1 MPQNPWLM
9 SEVDRISPASSIST
23 GLIALHGNRTEELAG
38 TVLAWIAR
46 HPLEPLEPEIV
57 LVQSN
62 GVAEW
67 FRMAMASRSGV
78 CAAMKVELP
87 GRFLWRS
94 YRQILGAANVPPR
107 SPVDKSAFTWRLMRD
122 LPLLTEQPV
131 FSALAHYLRA
141 AEPERLWQLASRL
154 ADLFDQYQVYRPDWL
169 GDWAAGRDWLA
180 APQRGGMSVPPD
192 QLWQPQLWRAVLSD
206 LGDEERQAIRPQIH
220 QRALAALQREGA
232 REEEVSA
239 QNDLIAMRLP
249 RRVVLFGMTHV
260 PLPVL
265 EMLTALA
272 RYCQVLLAIPNPCRF
287 HWADAIDGREWLAME
302 RRRQPLRAGVDL
314 AALPLESLHA
324 HSHPLLVS
332 WGRQGR
338 DFVRQLDAFEED
350 AVAET
355 RPGLPR
361 LDLFGEGEDDDASWL
376 LQVQN
381 RIRDLVPLAE
391 HEPFTLAPDDHSI
404 VFHSAHSALRE
415 VEVLHD
421 RLLAL
426 LADLTGGTPLAPR
439 DIVVMVP
446 DIEQFAPAIRAVF
459 GQLRPSDARFIPW
472 GIADLS
478 ARASHPLIGALD
490 WLLKLPQQRCTL
502 SELQALLEV
511 PAIAARLRLS
521 PDDAAQLVAWMAHAG
536 IRWGVDG
543 LQRSDLGLRACGD
556 QNTADFGLERM
567 LLGYAAGCTSF
578 DNIAGWDD
586 IGGLDAE
593 LAGVLAALLARLR
606 AWSELAQRPANPL
619 EWVVRFRGLVTDFA
633 EAVDDE
639 DRQLLQALESAL
651 GDWLTACDDAD
662 FDAPLPLEIA
672 REAWQQA
679 LDAPHLTQRF
689 RAGGVTFCT
698 LLPLR
703 AIPFEVVCLLGM
715 NDGDYPRRSPGS
727 DFDLMALPGTAR
739 PGDRSRQGDDRQLML
754 EALLST
760 RRVLYVSWAGHSA
773 RDNSE
778 QSPSVLVSQL
788 RDYLAA
794 GWGEA
799 ALKHRTTQHPLQP
812 FSRRYFE
819 GDAALFTHARE
830 WRAAHE
836 TVSAS
841 ENSSR
846 PENVTPSDDVNLA
859 PPTATLA
866 RLVSFVRHPARSFLR
881 ERLGVVF
888 ERAADAVPDDEIFA
902 VAGLDGHQI
911 ALEVLAS
918 LDITWGIDESDRDSA
933 VAVANAPSVAG
944 AMSSALSQLRAA
956 GRLPIAGL
964 GARAEQALLDELLPV
979 GEVWQAQLQ
988 LWNEPAPR
996 VHALVSAEAG
1006 TKNPDLGAIDPSG
1019 ISAGAPFDSK
1029 NVIPVVLDDWIEP
1042 LRSASDG
1049 RVAAV
1054 QRSASR
1060 VLQRTAAT
1068 KPPRLRPEKFVTCW
1082 LQSLAAAASGAQVH
1096 GVLVARDATVTWPP
1110 MEVELARRVL
1120 ADVLALWRDHLQ
1132 AAAPAPLPLATA
1144 LAEAQGFDAAK
1155 TYEGADSDAGAPGE
1169 ATEPEWERFY
1179 PDFETLSA
1187 DGHFRHG
1194 AALIHA
1200 PLAEW
1205 VVTQLQITRH
1215 EVAAPALHAS
1225 GCASGAEEGA

>member
-1 MPQNPWLM
+1 M
-9 SEVDRISPASSIST
+9 SAADRFSSSPSVAP
-23 GLIALHGNRTEELAG
+23 GLIALQGNRAEQLAE
-38 TVLAWIAR
+38 TVLAWLSR
-46 HPLEPLEPEIV
+46 HPLEPLESEVV

-67 FRMAMASRSGV
+67 FRMAMASHSGV
-78 CAAMKVELP
+78 CAAAQVELP

-94 YRQILGAANVPPR
+94 YRQILGAASVPPR
-107 SPVDKSAFTWRLMRD
+107 SPVDKSALTWRLMRD
-122 LPLLTEQPV
+122 LPVLVGQAG
-131 FSALAHYLRA
+131 FSPLAHYLLSG
-141 AEPERLWQLASRL
+141 EPDRLWQLASRL

-169 GDWAAGRDWLA
+169 GDWSAGKDWLGV
-180 APQRGGMSVPPD
+180 PQRPGAPVPPD
-192 QLWQPQLWRAVLSD
+192 QLWQPKLWRSILSG
-206 LGDEERQAIRPQIH
+206 LSEEQRQAIRPQIH
-220 QRALAALQREGA
+220 QRALAALQGPEISAGA
-232 REEEVSA
+232 NGEASHGSDAA
-239 QNDLIAMRLP
+239 QLP

-265 EMLTALA
+265 EMLTAMA

-302 RRRQPLRAGVDL
+302 RRRQPLRQGLDL

-324 HSHPLLVS
+324 HAHPLLVS

-338 DFVRQLDAFEED
+338 DFVRQLDAFDD
-350 AVAET
+350 AAASAA

-361 LDLFGEGEDDDASWL
+361 LDLFDEGEADDAPWL

-381 RIRDLVPLAE
+381 RIRDLVPLSE
-391 HEPFTLAPDDHSI
+391 HEPLALAPHDRSI
-404 VFHSAHSALRE
+404 VFHSVHSALRE

-421 RLLAL
+421 CLLGLLANPP
-426 LADLTGGTPLAPR
+426 DTTPLAPR

-459 GQLRPSDARFIPW
+459 GQLRSSDARFIPW

-478 ARASHPLIGALD
+478 ARASHPLVGALD
-490 WLLKLPQQRCTL
+490 WLLTLPQQRCTL
-502 SELQALLEV
+502 SEVQALLEV
-511 PAIAARLRLS
+511 PAIAARLRL
-521 PDDAAQLVAWMAHAG
+521 PADDVAQLVAWMVNAG

-543 LQRSDLGLRACGD
+543 SQRSDLGLGACGN

-567 LLGYAAGCTSF
+567 LLGYAAGSASF
-578 DNIAGWDD
+578 DDIAGWDD

-606 AWSELAQRPANPL
+606 AWAESAQVPTTPL
-619 EWVVRFRGLVTDFA
+619 EWVKRFRGLLVDFSKP
-633 EAVDDE
+633 VDDA
-639 DRQLLQALESAL
+639 DRQLLQALEAAL
-651 GDWLTACDDAD
+651 GDWLTACDDAG

-679 LDAPHLTQRF
+679 LDAPHLSQRF

-715 NDGDYPRRSPGS
+715 NDGDYPRRSPRS

-754 EALLST
+754 EALLSA
-760 RRVLYVSWAGHSA
+760 RRVLYISWAGHSA

-778 QSPSVLVSQL
+778 QPPSVLVSQL

-794 GWGEA
+794 GWGQA
-799 ALKHRTTQHPLQP
+799 ALMERTTQHPLQP

-819 GDAALFTHARE
+819 GDAALFTHSRE

-836 TVSAS
+836 
-841 ENSSR
+841 SR
-846 PENVTPSDDVNLA
+846 SPVEGEPDRDDARLPEFALPSGPA
-859 PPTATLA
+859 ATLA
-866 RLVSFVRHPARSFLR
+866 TLGSFVRHPARSFLR

-888 ERAADAVPDDEIFA
+888 ERAADDVPDDELFA
-902 VAGLDGHQI
+902 VAGLEGHQL

-918 LDITWGIDESDRDSA
+918 LDSSILGGGVDD
-933 VAVANAPSVAG
+933 APAAIHACSVADS
-944 AMSSALSQLRAA
+944 MSSALTQLRAA
-956 GRLPIAGL
+956 GRLPMAGL
-964 GARAEQALLDELLPV
+964 GARAQQALLDELIPV
-979 GEVWQAQLQ
+979 GEAWQEQLHI
-988 LWNEPAPR
+988 WSDPAPR
-996 VHALVSAEAG
+996 VRALLPSGES
-1006 TKNPDLGAIDPSG
+1006 TKTPDLIAIDPIG
-1019 ISAGAPFDSK
+1019 ISAVGLFDSK
-1029 NVIPVVLDDWIEP
+1029 QFSATALDDWIEP
-1042 LRSASDG
+1042 LRRAGDG
-1049 RVAAV
+1049 RVAAL

-1060 VLQRTAAT
+1060 VLQRTAASR
-1068 KPPRLRPEKFVTCW
+1068 PPRLRPEKFVTCW
-1082 LQSLAAAASGAQVH
+1082 LQALAAAASGAQVH

-1110 MEVELARRVL
+1110 MDAALARRVL
-1120 ADVLALWRDHLQ
+1120 ADVLALWQQHLQ
-1132 AAAPAPLPLATA
+1132 ADAPTPLPLATA
-1144 LAEAQGFDAAK
+1144 LAQAQGFDAAK
-1155 TYEGADSDAGAPGE
+1155 TYEGADNDAGAPGE

-1187 DGHFRHG
+1187 DGRFQHG
-1194 AALIHA
+1194 AALLHA

-1205 VVTQLQITRH
+1205 VATQLKITRH
-1215 EVAAPALHAS
+1215 EIAAPALHAS
-1225 GCASGAEEGA
+1225 GFASGAEEGA